1 MYDPQST
8 SPGSIMPSYKWLVR
22 GKLDKSSTEDKM
34 KAMVSLGVPY
44 SEEEI
49 ANAQQLMDAQGKQIE
64 ENLYQDPDFAKNYE
78 ADKKFAQENGQDFV
92 EMKDREIVAII
103 AYIQRLGT
111 DIKVKDEQQL
121 SKK

>member
-1 MYDPQST
+1 MQ
-8 SPGSIMPSYKWLVR
+8 IR
-22 GKLDKSSTEDKM
+22 NKLDKSATEDKM
-34 KAMVSLGVPY
+34 KAMVTLGVPY

-49 ANAQQLMDAQGKQIE
+49 ANAQALMDAQGAQIQ
-64 ENLYQDPDFAKNYE
+64 ENLYQDPDFAKSYE
-78 ADKKFAQENGQDFV
+78 ADKKYAQENGEEFI

-111 DIKVKDEQQL
+111 DIKVKEEQI

>member
-8 SPGSIMPSYKWLVR
+8 SPGSIMPSYKWMI
-22 GKLDKSSTEDKM
+22 KNELDKSNTENKM

-49 ANAQQLMDAQGKQIE
+49 ANAQAAMDAQGKLIE
-64 ENLYQDPDFAKNYE
+64 ENLYQNPDFAKSYE
-78 ADKKFAQENGQDFV
+78 ADKKYAKENGEDFI

-111 DIKVKDEQQL
+111 DIKVKDEQ
-121 SKK
+121 KTAKN